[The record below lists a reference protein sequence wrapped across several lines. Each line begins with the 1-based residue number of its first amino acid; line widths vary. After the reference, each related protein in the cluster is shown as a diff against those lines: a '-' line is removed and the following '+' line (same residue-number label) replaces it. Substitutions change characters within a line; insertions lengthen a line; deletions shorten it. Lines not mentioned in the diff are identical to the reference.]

1 MKGYLMYKVGYIT
14 FEKEYIKDFK
24 TLSEADI
31 YIRLINFKTVIIKSE
46 KENVNIVFKGQVVAG
61 NKDLIIS

>member
-31 YIRLINFKTVIIKSE
+31 YIRLINFKTGIIKSE
-46 KENVNIVFKGQVVAG
+46 KENVNIVFKGKVVAG
-61 NKDLIIS
+61 NKDFIIS